1 MSEVLKLGVTEN
13 SNQKI
18 KEVKTISVLANK
30 GIIGDRHF
38 QEINDPYNQISLI
51 ESESI
56 DNYNIKFGL
65 NISYIDFR
73 RNVITKGVRLND
85 LVGKKFKVGTVVLE
99 GIDLCRPCKHLS
111 ENLNQNN
118 IIKKMKTRKRLY
130 ELVEYEKYNSLDE
143 KIYNFSTEGHD

>member
-18 KEVKTISVLANK
+18 KEVKTIDVLANK

-51 ESESI
+51 ESENI

-73 RNVITKGVRLND
+73 RNVITKGIRLND
-85 LVGKKFKVGTVVLE
+85 LVGKKFKVGAVALA

-118 IIKKMKTRKRLY
+118 IIKEFLRNGGLRCQIL
-130 ELVEYEKYNSLDE
+130 SSA
-143 KIYNFSTEGHD
+143 KINVGDQIQLID